1 MAERDAG
8 SGMKRTVLSLAILA
22 QAAGPAAAQTLLKPP
37 QFAPLIENICLPLVR
52 GGTVAAGEA
61 NAKKLAFTASA
72 RNETMVTVE
81 RAPFLSITL
90 GPGNC
95 YIGLTA
101 VTPPHFRAV
110 EEELRAWLPRL
121 GRYWASSIEGEPVMG
136 TRFRKYRAGGFTVT
150 VEEQIDEHGR
160 RINVNMGK

>member
-1 MAERDAG
+1 
-8 SGMKRTVLSLAILA
+8 MKQAALSFAILA
-22 QAAGPAAAQTLLKPP
+22 LAAGPAATQTLLRAPE
-37 QFAPLIENICLPLVR
+37 FAPLIEGICLPLVR
-52 GGTVAAGEA
+52 GGTVAAAEA
-61 NAKKLAFTASA
+61 NARKLAFTATA

-81 RAPFLSITL
+81 RAPSLSITL

-121 GRYWASSIEGEPVMG
+121 GRYWAGRIEGEPVMG

-150 VEEQIDEHGR
+150 VEEQIDEYGR

>member
-1 MAERDAG
+1 M
-8 SGMKRTVLSLAILA
+8 GMKRAAFGLAILA
-22 QAAGPAAAQTLLKPP
+22 LTAGPAAAQTLLRAPA
-37 QFAPLIENICLPLVR
+37 FVPLIEGICLPLVR
-52 GGTVAAGEA
+52 GGTVAAAEA
-61 NAKKLAFTASA
+61 NAKKLAFTATA

-81 RAPFLSITL
+81 RAPALSITL

-95 YIGLTA
+95 YIALTA

-121 GRYWASSIEGEPVMG
+121 GRYWAGQIEGEPVMG

-150 VEEQIDEHGR
+150 IEEQIDEHGR